1 MIGVNSMT
9 QDIREDVRKKYA
21 QAITKKLSCCSAGA
35 SHNPITG
42 NLYEANEME
51 GLPEDIVKGSF
62 GCGNPTALAE
72 LHAGEIVLDLGS
84 GAGLDVL
91 LSAKRVGTYGKAYG
105 LDMTDEMLAVAKKNQ
120 ARSGISNVEFLK
132 GHIEAI
138 PLIDHT
144 IDVIISNCV
153 INLSGDKDKVLQE
166 GYRVLKP
173 GGRLAI
179 SDIVLTRVL
188 PLSVQKNITA
198 WAGCIAGALL
208 EEEYR
213 EKLISAGFTNIEI
226 VRTRTYEFSQEQAD
240 VLLSELSEPERKS
253 LSGSLVSAFI
263 RAKKP
268 TDKLVVDTDYTIR
281 TARESDL
288 SAIDKLLSDSGLT
301 NVGVRENLSNFLVAE
316 CEDIVGVIGIEFAGH
331 GVMLRSMAISQEL
344 RKRGIG
350 AALFNRCLEIAR
362 AAGSKD
368 AYLLTNIAEKF
379 VVRWGFHKIQ
389 RSEIPDELMQSSMLN
404 NFCPTSSSCMKL
416 EL

>member
-1 MIGVNSMT
+1 MT

-21 QAITKKLSCCSAGA
+21 QAITNKLSCCGAGA

-42 NLYEANEME
+42 NLYESNEIE

-91 LSAKRVGTYGKAYG
+91 LSAKRVGPYGKAYG
-105 LDMTDEMLAVAKKNQ
+105 LDMTDEMLAVAKENQ
-120 ARSGISNVEFLK
+120 ARSGIYNVEFLK

-138 PLIDHT
+138 PLLDNT

-179 SDIVLTRVL
+179 SDIVLTCAL
-188 PLSVQKNITA
+188 PPSVQKNLTA

-208 EEEYR
+208 EEEYK

-226 VRTRTYEFSQEQAD
+226 VRTRTYEFSKEQAD
-240 VLLSELSEPERKS
+240 VLLADLSETERKD
-253 LSGSLVSAFI
+253 LRGGLVSAFI

-268 TDKLVVDTDYTIR
+268 ADILVVDEGYTIR
-281 TARESDL
+281 TARDSDL
-288 SAIDKLLSDSGLT
+288 SAIDKLLSENGLT
-301 NVGVRENLSNFLVAE
+301 TSGVRENLSNFLVAE

-350 AALFNRCLEIAR
+350 AALFNRCLEVSR
-362 AAGSKD
+362 AAGIED
-368 AYLLTNIAEKF
+368 AYLLTNTAEKF
-379 VVRWGFHKIQ
+379 VAHWGFQKIQ
-389 RSEIPDELMQSSMLN
+389 RTEIPADLMQSSTLN
-404 NFCPTSSSCMKL
+404 NFCPASSICMKL
-416 EL
+416 KL

>member
-1 MIGVNSMT
+1 M
-9 QDIREDVRKKYA
+9 
-21 QAITKKLSCCSAGA
+21 
-35 SHNPITG
+35 
-42 NLYEANEME
+42 
-51 GLPEDIVKGSF
+51 
-62 GCGNPTALAE
+62 
-72 LHAGEIVLDLGS
+72 
-84 GAGLDVL
+84 
-91 LSAKRVGTYGKAYG
+91 
-105 LDMTDEMLAVAKKNQ
+105 
-120 ARSGISNVEFLK
+120 
-132 GHIEAI
+132 
-138 PLIDHT
+138 
-144 IDVIISNCV
+144 
-153 INLSGDKDKVLQE
+153 
-166 GYRVLKP
+166 
-173 GGRLAI
+173 
-179 SDIVLTRVL
+179 
-188 PLSVQKNITA
+188 
-198 WAGCIAGALL
+198 L

-368 AYLLTNIAEKF
+368 AYLLTNTAEKF

-389 RSEIPDELMQSSMLN
+389 RSEIPNELIQSSMLN